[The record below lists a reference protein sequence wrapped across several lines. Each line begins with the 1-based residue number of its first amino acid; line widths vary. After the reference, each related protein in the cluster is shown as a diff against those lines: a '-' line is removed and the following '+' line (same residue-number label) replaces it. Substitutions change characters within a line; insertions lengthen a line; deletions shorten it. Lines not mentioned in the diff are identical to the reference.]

1 MTRRQYGDGSVTFDA
16 RKNLWVVRIDLGR
29 GANGQRRRPT
39 RYAKTE
45 AAGWKVLKTL
55 QTQTGAGQV
64 VATAVPTVAAF
75 LETWFDTHTDELA
88 ASTRRAYR
96 HAIDY
101 WLVGTTRPADGLPNL
116 GRAKVADLSKT
127 DVQDWLNAH
136 KKASGPRRRIG
147 LAHACLRSALATAV
161 GVYLTTNPAKD
172 LRVPGVAKT
181 RRGQKRDRAVT
192 RFLTVPQAKTFRAV
206 CATHR
211 LGALFTVALA
221 CGLRLGEACGLSWDD
236 VDLETGRIK
245 IWRQLQRVER
255 GRLVLVDLK
264 TEKSVRT
271 LTLPPFAV
279 AALRAYRKAQLE
291 ARLKAGA
298 RWTDR
303 GLVFSTFRPRANHPA
318 GAPLQPRNVNRLMNE
333 LLDAAELPRA
343 VTFHGLRHS
352 AASLLIA
359 AGEDLIA
366 VSQLLGHSEIRIT
379 ADFYTHLVDQTAAR
393 AALKMEG
400 ILE

>member
-1 MTRRQYGDGSVTFDA
+1 MTRAYGDGSIYYDA
-16 RKNLWVVRIDLGR
+16 KHDRWVVRLDLGR
-29 GANGQRRRPT
+29 GAHGQRRRIT

-45 AAGWKVLKTL
+45 AAAVKILKAL

-64 VATAVPTVAAF
+64 VATTSPTVAAF
-75 LETWFDTHTDELA
+75 LETWYETNADEWA

-101 WLVGTTRPADGLPNL
+101 WICGTTRPPDTLPNL
-116 GRAKVADLSKT
+116 GRAKLADLTKL

-136 KKASGPRRRIG
+136 KRASGARRRIG
-147 LAHACLRSALATAV
+147 LAHACLRSALGSAV
-161 GVYLTTNPAKD
+161 GVLVAVNAAQD

-181 RRGQKRDRAVT
+181 RRGQTRDRAVK
-192 RFLTVPQAKTFRAV
+192 RFLTVPQAKAFRTV
-206 CATHR
+206 CAGHR

-245 IWRQLQRVER
+245 IWRQLQRVEK

-264 TEKSVRT
+264 TEKSMRT
-271 LTLPPFAV
+271 LTLPPFAI
-279 AALRAYRKAQLE
+279 AAVRAYRKAQLE
-291 ARLKAGA
+291 ARLKAGK

-303 GLVFSTFRPRANHPA
+303 GFVFATFTPRAQYPA
-318 GAPLQPRNVNRLMNE
+318 GAPLQPRNVNRLMND
-333 LLDAAELPRA
+333 LLVRAELPRA

-359 AGEDLIA
+359 AGEDLVA

-379 ADFYTHLVDQTAAR
+379 ADFYAHLVEQTAAR
-393 AALKMEG
+393 AAVKMEG